1 MNVKYIVQRFGEDIY
16 CKCSPFTIISS
27 VVSVDDVAS
36 GEEIPDILNIGLR
49 RLTPGACTAS
59 IITKPIPNLH

>member
-27 VVSVDDVAS
+27 VVSVDDLAS
-36 GEEIPDILNIGLR
+36 GEEIPDILNRIEEAD
-49 RLTPGACTAS
+49 TWCMYS
-59 IITKPIPNLH
+59 LHYN